1 MSTNFV
7 EVAVDFPDNR
17 ARTFTYS
24 VPESMTAVPGDLV
37 WVPFGSRL
45 LQGVVFGLSKTQP
58 DPDIETRSIS
68 SVVDNGPFLDRPHLR
83 LARWIATYYRTT
95 LFIACSLML
104 PPGSRS
110 RLRTWIRREPDNFP
124 ANITLGRD
132 LRPHEKRVI
141 ESLSDGEWQRKDRV
155 ARKLGRSGTATV
167 DRLLRRRIVES
178 RHEWEQPRA
187 HAVFANVLS
196 LRASPA
202 EVTALVSE
210 FTDTRSHKRA
220 DLVGYLS
227 NAASPQPR
235 AELVKRFGQSA
246 VKWAIDSGVAELQK
260 QQIQR
265 DPLSGY
271 VVQQQFPLDPTPAQ
285 AGAIKAITDAIDSAQ
300 SPPSRFLLYGVTGS
314 GKTEVYLQA
323 AAHCLKAGKKVLV
336 LVPEIALTPQTLQ
349 RFASRF
355 PGRVAL
361 LHSGLSEGERFDQ
374 WWGVREGKY
383 DVVLGSRGAIFAPV
397 TDLGLIVIDEEH
409 EWTYKQ
415 HDQTPR
421 YHARDAAEL
430 LALETGASVVLGS
443 ATPSVTTFRR
453 AERGEFHL
461 LRLPDRPHQITGL
474 VPGSPS
480 DPPEDGRA
488 NVRVVDMKDELRDRH
503 TELLSRPLLAAMRK
517 AIGKGEKVIL
527 YLNRRGLAGFV
538 QCTNCGIMRNC
549 RRCDNTLT
557 HHAATERHPARLE
570 CHFCGYKVRTSR
582 ACPTCGGNR
591 VKRTGPGTERVVEV
605 VNEYFPRAG
614 AMRWDSDT
622 ARTFKDHMELLK
634 RFTEG
639 TPKVLVGTQMVAKGL
654 DIPAVTLVGV
664 IAADIGLAVPDF
676 LSAERSFQVLAQ
688 VAGRAGRG
696 PAGGEVVIQTMLPDH
711 YAIQAAAAQDYEMF
725 YQQEIEIRARHDM
738 PPYSRLIKL
747 LYAGPEAVE
756 AHENAYETATRLQ
769 RRREISGLTGIEVI
783 GPTPSVPFRIRGMF
797 RWQIVLKGAGPEQ
810 LLDEEPAGAGWSID
824 VDPVSLS

>member
-1 MSTNFV
+1 MNFV
-7 EVAVDFPDNR
+7 EVAVDFPDDR
-17 ARTFTYS
+17 SRTFTYS
-24 VPESMTAVPGDLV
+24 VPQDMTAIPGDLV
-37 WVPFGSRL
+37 WVPFGTRL
-45 LQGVVFGLSKTQP
+45 LQGVVFGASEAQP
-58 DPDIETRSIS
+58 DPEIETRSIA
-68 SVVDNGPFLDRPHLR
+68 SVVENGPFLDRAHIR

-104 PPGSRS
+104 PPGART
-110 RLRTWIRREPDNFP
+110 RLRTWIRREPENFP
-124 ANITLGRD
+124 ADITLGRQ
-132 LRPHEKRVI
+132 LRPHEKRVLD
-141 ESLSDGEWQRKDRV
+141 SLSDGEWQRKDRV

-178 RHEWEQPRA
+178 RHEWEEPRA
-187 HAVFANVLS
+187 HAKFVNVMS
-196 LRASPA
+196 LNVSADDA
-202 EVTALVSE
+202 AALVSE
-210 FTDTRSHKRA
+210 YTDTRSHRRA
-220 DLVGYLS
+220 DLIGSLS
-227 NAASPQPR
+227 TAGSPQARP
-235 AELVKRFGQSA
+235 ELVKRFGSA
-246 VKWAIDSGVAELQK
+246 AVSWAIDAGVALLEKRQV
-260 QQIQR
+260 QR

-285 AGAIKAITDAIDSAQ
+285 AGAIKAITDAIDAAK

-323 AAHCLKAGKKVLV
+323 AAHCLAAGKKVLV

-374 WWGVREGKY
+374 WWGVREGRY
-383 DVVLGSRGAIFAPV
+383 DVVLGSRGAVFAPV
-397 TDLGLIVIDEEH
+397 SNLGLIVIDEEH

-415 HDQTPR
+415 HDQIPR
-421 YHARDAAEL
+421 YHARDAAEY

-453 AERGEFHL
+453 AERGDFHL
-461 LRLPDRPHQITGL
+461 LRLPDRPRQITGL
-474 VPGSPS
+474 APETPGSP
-480 DPPEDGRA
+480 PVDGRA
-488 NVRVVDMKDELRDRH
+488 NVRVVDMKEELRASH
-503 TELLSRPLLAAMRK
+503 TEILSRPLLAAMRK
-517 AIGKGEKVIL
+517 AIGNGEKVIL

-538 QCTNCGIMRNC
+538 QCTNCGNMRNC

-557 HHAATERHPARLE
+557 HHAATDRRPARLE
-570 CHFCGYKVRTSR
+570 CHFCGYRVKTSR
-582 ACPTCGGNR
+582 ACPTCGGNS

-605 VNEYFPRAG
+605 VNQHFPRAG

-654 DIPAVTLVGV
+654 DIPSVTLVGV
-664 IAADIGLAVPDF
+664 VAADIGLAVPDF

-696 PAGGEVVIQTMLPDH
+696 PSGGEVVIQTMQPEH
-711 YAIQAAAAQDYEMF
+711 YAIQAAAAQDYEWF
-725 YQQEIEIRARHDM
+725 YQREIELRASHDM
-738 PPYSRLIKL
+738 PPYSKLIRLV
-747 LYAGPEAVE
+747 YTGPDAVE
-756 AHENAYETATRLQ
+756 AHENAYGTAARLQ
-769 RRREISGLTGIEVI
+769 RRAEISGLSGIEVI
-783 GPTPSVPFRIRGMF
+783 GPTPSVPFRVRGMF
-797 RWQIVLKGAGPEQ
+797 RWQIVLKGDAPAQ
-810 LLDEEPAGAGWSID
+810 LLDEENVGEGWSVD